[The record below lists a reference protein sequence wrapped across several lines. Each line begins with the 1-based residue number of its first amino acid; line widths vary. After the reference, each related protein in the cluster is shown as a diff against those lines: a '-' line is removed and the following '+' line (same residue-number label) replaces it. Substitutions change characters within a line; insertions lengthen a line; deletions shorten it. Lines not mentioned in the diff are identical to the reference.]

1 MLNMSMAYAE
11 CCRSGYRA
19 MRRCRAGRNRSVVTV
34 RWLAE
39 KIPGKTHGRREVRS
53 TIHPIVIG
61 KGRVSTVEIFSAMLT
76 FNEPGNSHTNASAR
90 PDST

>member
-1 MLNMSMAYAE
+1 VLPI
-11 CCRSGYRA
+11 RISGYATVPRGPD
-19 MRRCRAGRNRSVVTV
+19 RLVVTV

-61 KGRVSTVEIFSAMLT
+61 KGRVSTLEIFSAMLA
-76 FNEPGNSHTNASAR
+76 FNEQGNSHTNANAR